1 MSKQKEPEKES
12 ERLIKLKKLAILCD
26 RIRDD
31 ELRWDAS
38 EIVEEL
44 IKEEKNN
51 EQFFTH

>member
-31 ELRWDAS
+31 ELRWDAG

-44 IKEEKNN
+44 IKEEIDKGVM
-51 EQFFTH
+51 EK